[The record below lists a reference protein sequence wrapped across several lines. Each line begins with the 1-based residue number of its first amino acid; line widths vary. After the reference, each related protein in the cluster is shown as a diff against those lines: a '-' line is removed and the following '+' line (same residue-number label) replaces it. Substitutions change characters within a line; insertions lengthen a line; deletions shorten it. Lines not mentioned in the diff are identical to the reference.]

1 MKAITVSYNG
11 NSDDTFTNFADQ
23 FNDLD
28 EVTKIDIIQDSIKE
42 LEELRDE
49 LIISLSKKHLKENT
63 Q

>member
-11 NSDDTFTNFADQ
+11 DSDDTFTDFAEQ

-28 EVTKIDIIQDSIKE
+28 EVAKIDIIQDSIKT
-42 LEELRDE
+42 LEAMKDE
-49 LIISLSKKHLKENT
+49 LIISLSKKHLKENA